1 MEYMLN
7 DLNDEQLES
16 LIDKKIALTNQ
27 NKITDTD
34 TAVEQDGEMKTLESA
49 LAIRLL
55 NKFNDKGVNIFS

>member
-7 DLNDEQLES
+7 DLNDEQLEN
-16 LIDKKIALTNQ
+16 LIDKKIAMTNQ
-27 NKITDTD
+27 IKITNTD

-55 NKFNDKGVNIFS
+55 NKLKDKGVNIFS

>member
-7 DLNDEQLES
+7 DLNDEQLEN

-27 NKITDTD
+27 IKITDTD
-34 TAVEQDGEMKTLESA
+34 TAVEQDGEMKTIESA

-55 NKFNDKGVNIFS
+55 NKLKDKGVNIFS